1 MISVTLSR
9 IAADIELGEIADE
22 LAPLHPRINTFP
34 AEVLLD
40 LAAHAI
46 EESGSTRDD
55 PIETETIRQRLL
67 PEDRAHT
74 AAQHRKAEFSIRA
87 AAMVASTSSSA
98 RAFFA
103 QLRLPRKVW
112 QTWRRFPV
120 TGSRPVS
127 TISAHTSG
135 ARSRI
140 PGAARNLPCRPGY
153 RAKCWIS
160 AGMLDFRSPG
170 ASESAENPGHLG
182 APGRTRTCDLR
193 IRSPLLYP
201 SELRRRADRHR
212 TR

>member
-1 MISVTLSR
+1 VARHEPTDEDRRAVISVTLSR

-120 TGSRPVS
+120 TGSPPGLDDQRPHVRG
-127 TISAHTSG
+127 TLTHP
-135 ARSRI
+135 RSRSQPAMQTGL
-140 PGAARNLPCRPGY
+140 PGE
-153 RAKCWIS
+153 
-160 AGMLDFRSPG
+160 MLDFGWNVGLSFARGLGIGRKPRS
-170 ASESAENPGHLG
+170 S
-182 APGRTRTCDLR
+182 GRPRQDSNLR
-193 IRSPLLYP
+193 P
-201 SELRRRADRHR
+201 SD
-212 TR
+212 